1 MVVLHA
7 RRARG
12 HCLGSDEPRAWRAGQ
27 PAPAGHGTQP
37 AETVDHPA
45 PLARPEFDDGFP
57 VAAAG
62 WNRHSSLMHTTTTP
76 SATQMLA
83 AVMARDD
90 SFDGLFVTAVHTTG
104 IFCRPSC
111 PAKKPR
117 PENITFYTS
126 AREALV
132 AGYRPCLR
140 CRPLEAAG
148 SAPDWLRP
156 LLADVEAEPTRRWR
170 DADLR
175 QLKLNPD
182 RVRRWF
188 LTQHAMTFHAYTRAR
203 RLGLALGRIQGGDP
217 VTTAALDHGYDS
229 LSGFNDAFRR
239 LFGDAPTRSAGVKVL
254 AVRRLPTPLG
264 AMVAAAGDDGL
275 HLLEFADRRMLETQI
290 QRLRRRGPVAFVPGI
305 HPVLE
310 QTARELEEYF
320 DGRRRQFT
328 VPLASHGT
336 EFQRA
341 VWKELRRIP
350 YGTTVSYAGLARSL
364 GRPTAVR
371 AVARANGDNR
381 LAILIPCHR
390 VIGADGQLTGYG
402 GGLWRKQRLLELEQA
417 KAVAQRE
424 LIEV

>member
-1 MVVLHA
+1 
-7 RRARG
+7 
-12 HCLGSDEPRAWRAGQ
+12 
-27 PAPAGHGTQP
+27 
-37 AETVDHPA
+37 
-45 PLARPEFDDGFP
+45 
-57 VAAAG
+57 
-62 WNRHSSLMHTTTTP
+62 MHTTTAP

-117 PENITFYTS
+117 PENISFYPS

-148 SAPDWLRP
+148 STPEWLRP
-156 LLADVEAEPTRRWR
+156 LLAEVEGEPTRRWR

-175 QLKLNPD
+175 RLKLNPD

-188 LTQHAMTFHAYTRAR
+188 LAQHSMTFHAYTRAR

-239 LFGDAPTRSAGVKVL
+239 LFGDAPTRSARVKVL
-254 AVRRLPTPLG
+254 AVRRLPTALG
-264 AMVAAAGDDGL
+264 AMVAAAGDGGL

-290 QRLRRRGPVAFVPGI
+290 RRLRRRGAVAFVPGN

-320 DGRRRQFT
+320 AGKRRKFT
-328 VPLASHGT
+328 VPLASDGT
-336 EFQRA
+336 EFQMA
-341 VWKELRRIP
+341 VWQELLRIP
-350 YGTTVSYAGLARSL
+350 YGTTVSYAQLARSL
-364 GRPTAVR
+364 GQPTAVR

-417 KAVAQRE
+417 KAASQQR
-424 LIEV
+424 LVEV